1 MQKESYNHR
10 TKTKTMN
17 FLEHYEPLLKAF
29 WYIALPVSIF
39 FLLQTIMT
47 FIGLSGTSADVAID
61 TDGGDSGDLPFD
73 LFTLRNLVNFLLGF
87 SWTGISL
94 YNKFENKAVLIA
106 IAIVIGITF
115 VGLFFVLI
123 KQILKLS
130 EDNSFKIEETLH
142 KTADVYL
149 TIPESKS
156 GKGKIQIS
164 VKGSVHELDA
174 MTQQLEK
181 IPSGSVVKVIAV
193 DSGVL
198 IVEKF

>member
-1 MQKESYNHR
+1 
-10 TKTKTMN
+10 MN

-39 FLLQTIMT
+39 FMLQTIMT
-47 FIGLSGTSADVAID
+47 FIGLSGTSADVDID
-61 TDGGDSGDLPFD
+61 ADGSDAGDLPFD
-73 LFTLRNLVNFLLGF
+73 LFTLRNLINFLLGF

-94 YNKFENKAVLIA
+94 FNKFENKAVLIGIA
-106 IAIVIGITF
+106 IAVGITF

-130 EDNSFKIEETLH
+130 EDNSFKLENTLH

-149 TIPESKS
+149 TIPENKS

-174 MTQQLEK
+174 MTHQLEK
-181 IPSGSVVKVIAV
+181 IPSGSVVKVIAI
-193 DSGVL
+193 DSSVL